1 MNHYAESNL
10 LEIVEKILD
19 LNAAMRFVA
28 IIDLKGNILEAI
40 MKEKK
45 TSLETQKQ
53 QEKFCKDSAK
63 ARLMREYYDG
73 SLGKTRYAHIE
84 RENVT
89 QIYLYSQK
97 STIFVTM
104 EPEISI
110 DKKMSIITKI
120 KKISSKL

>member
-63 ARLMREYYDG
+63 ARLMREYYDD

-104 EPEISI
+104 EPELSI

-120 KKISSKL
+120 KKISSNL

>member
-1 MNHYAESNL
+1 MNYYTESNL
-10 LEIVEKILD
+10 LAIVEEILNLD
-19 LNAAMRFVA
+19 SAMRFVA

-63 ARLMREYYDG
+63 ARLMREYYDE

-89 QIYLYSQK
+89 QIYLYPQK

-104 EPEISI
+104 EPELSI
-110 DKKMSIITKI
+110 DRKMSIITKI
-120 KKISSKL
+120 KKIASNL

>member
-1 MNHYAESNL
+1 MNNYTEPKL
-10 LEIVEKILD
+10 LKIVEEILNLD
-19 LNAAMRFVA
+19 PAMRFVA

-63 ARLMREYYDG
+63 TRSMREYYDE
-73 SLGKTRYAHIE
+73 SLGKTH
-84 RENVT
+84 VT
-89 QIYLYSQK
+89 QIYLYPQK

-104 EPEISI
+104 EPELSI

-120 KKISSKL
+120 KKISSSL

>member
-1 MNHYAESNL
+1 MNHYTESKL
-10 LEIVEKILD
+10 LAIVEEILNLD
-19 LNAAMRFVA
+19 PSMRFVA

-63 ARLMREYYDG
+63 ARLMREYYDE

-89 QIYLYSQK
+89 QIYLYPQK

-104 EPEISI
+104 EPELSI
-110 DKKMSIITKI
+110 DSKMSIITKI
-120 KKISSKL
+120 KKITSNL

>member
-1 MNHYAESNL
+1 MNHYAEPKL
-10 LEIVEKILD
+10 LKIVEEILNLD
-19 LNAAMRFVA
+19 PAMRFVA

-45 TSLETQKQ
+45 TSLESQKQ

-63 ARLMREYYDG
+63 ARLMREYYDDT
-73 SLGKTRYAHIE
+73 LGKTRYAHIE

-89 QIYLYSQK
+89 QIYVYPKK

-104 EPEISI
+104 EPELSI
-110 DKKMSIITKI
+110 DRKMEIITKI
-120 KKISSKL
+120 KKLTSNL

>member
-1 MNHYAESNL
+1 MNHYTESKL
-10 LEIVEKILD
+10 LKIVEEILNLD
-19 LNAAMRFVA
+19 PAMRFVA

-63 ARLMREYYDG
+63 TRLMREYYDEL
-73 SLGKTRYAHIE
+73 LGKTRYAHIE

-89 QIYLYSQK
+89 QIYLYPQK

-104 EPEISI
+104 EPELSI

-120 KKISSKL
+120 KKISSNL

>member
-53 QEKFCKDSAK
+53 QEKLCKDSAK

-104 EPEISI
+104 EPELSI

>member
-19 LNAAMRFVA
+19 LNAAMRFVS

-63 ARLMREYYDG
+63 ARLMREYYDD

-89 QIYLYSQK
+89 QIYLYTQK

-104 EPEISI
+104 EPELSI

-120 KKISSKL
+120 KKIASNL

>member
-63 ARLMREYYDG
+63 TRLMREYYDE

-89 QIYLYSQK
+89 QIYLYPQK

-104 EPEISI
+104 EPELSI

-120 KKISSKL
+120 KKISSNL

>member
-1 MNHYAESNL
+1 MNHYTESNL

-63 ARLMREYYDG
+63 ARLMREYYDD

-104 EPEISI
+104 EPELSI

>member
-1 MNHYAESNL
+1 VNYYTESKL
-10 LEIVEKILD
+10 LKIVEEILNLD
-19 LNAAMRFVA
+19 PAMRFVA

-63 ARLMREYYDG
+63 TRLMREYYDE

-89 QIYLYSQK
+89 QIYLYPQK

-104 EPEISI
+104 EPELSI

-120 KKISSKL
+120 KKISSNL

>member
-1 MNHYAESNL
+1 MNNYTEPKRL
-10 LEIVEKILD
+10 KIVEEILNLD
-19 LNAAMRFVA
+19 PAMRFVA

-63 ARLMREYYDG
+63 TRLMREYYDE

-89 QIYLYSQK
+89 QIYLYPQK

-104 EPEISI
+104 EPELSI

-120 KKISSKL
+120 KKISSNL

>member
-1 MNHYAESNL
+1 VNQYTEVKLLNL
-10 LEIVEKILD
+10 VEEILNLD
-19 LNAAMRFVA
+19 AAMRFVA

-45 TSLETQKQ
+45 TSLESQKQ

-63 ARLMREYYDG
+63 ARLMREYYDDT
-73 SLGKTRYAHIE
+73 LGKTRYAHIE

-89 QIYLYSQK
+89 QIYVYPKK

-104 EPEISI
+104 EPELSI
-110 DKKMSIITKI
+110 DRKMEIITKI
-120 KKISSKL
+120 KKLTSNL

>member
-1 MNHYAESNL
+1 MNHYTESKL
-10 LEIVEKILD
+10 LKIVEEILNLD
-19 LNAAMRFVA
+19 PAMRFVA

-63 ARLMREYYDG
+63 TRLMREYYDE

-89 QIYLYSQK
+89 QIYLYPQK

-104 EPEISI
+104 EPELSI
-110 DKKMSIITKI
+110 DRKMSIITKI
-120 KKISSKL
+120 KKIASNL

>member
-1 MNHYAESNL
+1 MNQYTEVKLLNL
-10 LEIVEKILD
+10 VEEILNLD
-19 LNAAMRFVA
+19 AAMRFVA

-45 TSLETQKQ
+45 TSLESQKQ

-63 ARLMREYYDG
+63 ARLMREYYDDT
-73 SLGKTRYAHIE
+73 LGKTRYAHIE

-89 QIYLYSQK
+89 QIYVYPKK

-104 EPEISI
+104 EPELSI
-110 DKKMSIITKI
+110 DRKMEIITKI
-120 KKISSKL
+120 KKLTSNL

>member
-1 MNHYAESNL
+1 MNHYTEAKL
-10 LEIVEKILD
+10 LKIVEEILD
-19 LNAAMRFVA
+19 LEPAMRFVA

-63 ARLMREYYDG
+63 TRLMREYYDA

-89 QIYLYSQK
+89 QIYLYPQK

-104 EPEISI
+104 EPELSI
-110 DKKMSIITKI
+110 DRKMSIITKI
-120 KKISSKL
+120 KKIASNL

>member
-1 MNHYAESNL
+1 MNHYTEAKL
-10 LEIVEKILD
+10 LKIVEEILD
-19 LNAAMRFVA
+19 LDPAMRFVA

-53 QEKFCKDSAK
+53 QEKFCKDAAK
-63 ARLMREYYDG
+63 TRLMREYYDE
-73 SLGKTRYAHIE
+73 SLGKTRYAHVE

-89 QIYLYSQK
+89 QIYLYPQN

-104 EPEISI
+104 EPELSI

-120 KKISSKL
+120 KKISSNL

>member
-1 MNHYAESNL
+1 MNNYTEPKL
-10 LEIVEKILD
+10 LKIVEEILNLD
-19 LNAAMRFVA
+19 PAMRFVA

-63 ARLMREYYDG
+63 TRSMREYYDE
-73 SLGKTRYAHIE
+73 SLGTTRYVHIE

-89 QIYLYSQK
+89 QIYLYPQK

-104 EPEISI
+104 EPELSI

-120 KKISSKL
+120 KKISSSL

>member
-1 MNHYAESNL
+1 MNHYTESNL
-10 LEIVEKILD
+10 LAIVEEILKLD
-19 LNAAMRFVA
+19 SAMRFVA
-28 IIDLKGNILEAI
+28 IIDLKGNVLEAI

-63 ARLMREYYDG
+63 TRLMREYYDDL
-73 SLGKTRYAHIE
+73 LGKTRYAHVE

-89 QIYLYSQK
+89 QIYLYPQN

-104 EPEISI
+104 EPELSI

-120 KKISSKL
+120 KKISSNL

>member
-1 MNHYAESNL
+1 MNHYSESKL
-10 LEIVEKILD
+10 LEIVEEILSLD
-19 LNAAMRFVA
+19 STMRFVA

-104 EPEISI
+104 EPELSI

>member
-1 MNHYAESNL
+1 
-10 LEIVEKILD
+10 
-19 LNAAMRFVA
+19 MRFVA

-63 ARLMREYYDG
+63 TRSMREYYDE

-89 QIYLYSQK
+89 QIYLYPQK

-104 EPEISI
+104 EPELSI

-120 KKISSKL
+120 KKISSNL

>member
-1 MNHYAESNL
+1 VNNYTEPKL
-10 LEIVEKILD
+10 LKIVEEILNLD
-19 LNAAMRFVA
+19 PAMRFVA

-63 ARLMREYYDG
+63 TRLMREYYDA

-89 QIYLYSQK
+89 QIYLYPQK

-104 EPEISI
+104 EPELSI
-110 DKKMSIITKI
+110 KRKLEIVTKI
-120 KKISSKL
+120 KKMTSHL

>member
-1 MNHYAESNL
+1 MNNYTESKL
-10 LEIVEKILD
+10 LKIVEEILNLD
-19 LNAAMRFVA
+19 PAMRFVA

-63 ARLMREYYDG
+63 TRLMREYYDE

-89 QIYLYSQK
+89 QIYLYPQK

-104 EPEISI
+104 EPELSI

-120 KKISSKL
+120 KKISSNL

>member
-1 MNHYAESNL
+1 MNNYIESEL
-10 LEIVEKILD
+10 LKTVEDILSLD
-19 LNAAMRFVA
+19 TAMRFVA

-45 TSLETQKQ
+45 TSLESQKQ

-63 ARLMREYYDG
+63 TRIMREYYDD

-89 QIYLYSQK
+89 QIYVYPKK

-104 EPEISI
+104 EPELSTER
-110 DKKMSIITKI
+110 KMDIITKI
-120 KKISSKL
+120 KKISSDL

>member
-1 MNHYAESNL
+1 MNHYTEDKL
-10 LEIVEKILD
+10 LKIVEEILD
-19 LNAAMRFVA
+19 LDPAMRFVA

-63 ARLMREYYDG
+63 TRLMREYYDDL
-73 SLGKTRYAHIE
+73 LGKTRYAHIE

-89 QIYLYSQK
+89 QIYLYPQN

-104 EPEISI
+104 EPELSI
-110 DKKMSIITKI
+110 DRKMSIITKI
-120 KKISSKL
+120 KKIASNL

>member
-1 MNHYAESNL
+1 MNHYTESKL
-10 LEIVEKILD
+10 LKIVEEILNLD
-19 LNAAMRFVA
+19 PAMRFVA

-63 ARLMREYYDG
+63 TRLMREYYDG

-89 QIYLYSQK
+89 QIYLYPQK

-104 EPEISI
+104 EPELSI
-110 DKKMSIITKI
+110 DRKMTIITKI
-120 KKISSKL
+120 KKISSYL

>member
-1 MNHYAESNL
+1 MNHYTEAKL
-10 LEIVEKILD
+10 LKIVEEILD
-19 LNAAMRFVA
+19 LDPAMRFVA
-28 IIDLKGNILEAI
+28 IIDLKRNILEAI

-63 ARLMREYYDG
+63 TRLMREYYDD

-89 QIYLYSQK
+89 QIYLYPQN

-104 EPEISI
+104 EPELSI

-120 KKISSKL
+120 KKISSNL

>member
-1 MNHYAESNL
+1 MNYYTESNL
-10 LEIVEKILD
+10 LAIVEEILNLD
-19 LNAAMRFVA
+19 SAMRFVA
-28 IIDLKGNILEAI
+28 IIDLKGNVLEAI

-63 ARLMREYYDG
+63 TRLMREYYDD

-89 QIYLYSQK
+89 QIYLYPQN

-104 EPEISI
+104 EPELSI

-120 KKISSKL
+120 KKISSNL